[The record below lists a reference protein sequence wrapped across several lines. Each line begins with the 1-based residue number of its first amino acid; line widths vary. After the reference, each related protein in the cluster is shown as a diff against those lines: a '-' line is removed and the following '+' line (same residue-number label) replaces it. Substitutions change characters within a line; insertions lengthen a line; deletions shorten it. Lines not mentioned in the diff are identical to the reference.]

1 MTDHSQTTKP
11 VRGDRTSGERPER
24 GRTSRRTG
32 DDPMS
37 KLITVDFH
45 DDTLFALD
53 TPEGVFVAV
62 NPICQRLGIDPQ
74 KQRKRIAEDAILS
87 EGVCQAVYPSAGGG
101 QETAGL
107 RLDLIHGWLFTI
119 NEKLIR
125 DDETRAR
132 VLTYKRECYGVLF
145 QHFYGSRQ
153 QGPVVAPPPAA
164 REEPV
169 RVRRQLVTEARHVFG
184 ERAAGRLWFA
194 LGLPIVP
201 EMQEPPKQG
210 DFGFTYTAIPAQPAP
225 ARA

>member
-1 MTDHSQTTKP
+1 
-11 VRGDRTSGERPER
+11 
-24 GRTSRRTG
+24 
-32 DDPMS
+32 MS

-62 NPICQRLGIDPQ
+62 SPICQRLGIDPQ
-74 KQRKRIAEDAILS
+74 KQRKRIAEDPILS

-125 DDETRAR
+125 DDDARAR

-145 QHFYGSRQ
+145 QHFYGSRAQ
-153 QGPVVAPPPAA
+153 AQPLAPAPV

-169 RVRRQLVTEARHVFG
+169 PVRRQLVTEARQTFG
-184 ERAAGRLWFA
+184 ARAAGSLWFA

-201 EMQEPPKQG
+201 EMREPSRQMTLDLIP
-210 DFGFTYTAIPAQPAP
+210 TAPV
-225 ARA
+225 RA